1 MDVRHLKYFLAVV
14 DHQGFTRAA
23 ERLLIAQPS
32 LSQTIKSLERDLG
45 VPLFHRVGRNVV
57 LSEAGRE
64 LVGPARVVV
73 RDLEVARAAI
83 DELKGM
89 RRGRLDVIA
98 MPSPAIEPLTTI
110 IAVFARSHPTVTVN
124 VDAAFT
130 RDEVVA
136 AVREGRSEI
145 GLLGADRP
153 FRAADI
159 DVLHLDRQPLMLV
172 LNPQAAPPGA
182 VSGGGQGGGEGPVR
196 WEELSGHRMIV
207 SQRGSLMRWAVD
219 EALAAGVKLEIA
231 VEVAHRT
238 SILPLVLAG
247 IGHAVLP
254 SSWSVLARRAGLRT
268 ARLEPETILHISA
281 LSRAAELTPAA
292 RAFLAVAAGRGP
304 VTAAR
309 IENTYATDGDFVA
322 DIAGPGTV

>member
-73 RDLEVARAAI
+73 RDLEAARAAI

-98 MPSPAIEPLTTI
+98 MPSPAIEPLTSI
-110 IAVFARSHPTVTVN
+110 ITAYARTHPTITVN

-130 RDEVVA
+130 QDDVVA
-136 AVREGRSEI
+136 AVRDGSSEV
-145 GLLGADRP
+145 GLLGSDRP

-159 DVLHLDRQPLMLV
+159 DVLHLGRQPLMLV
-172 LNPQAAPPGA
+172 LNPEDALP
-182 VSGGGQGGGEGPVR
+182 GGEAVG

-219 EALAAGVKLEIA
+219 EALANGVDLEIA

-254 SSWSVLARRAGLRT
+254 SSWAPLARQAGLRT
-268 ARLEPETILHISA
+268 VRLEPETLLHISA

-292 RAFLAVAAGRGP
+292 LAFLAVAAATETVP
-304 VTAAR
+304 AA
-309 IENTYATDGDFVA
+309 AHG
-322 DIAGPGTV
+322 

>member
-32 LSQTIKSLERDLG
+32 LSQTIKNLERDLG

-73 RDLEVARAAI
+73 RDLEAARSAI
-83 DELKGM
+83 DELKGL

-98 MPSPAIEPLTTI
+98 MPSPAIEPLTSI
-110 IAVFARSHPTVTVN
+110 IAAYARTHPTVTVS
-124 VDAAFT
+124 VHAAFT
-130 RDEVVA
+130 RDGVVA
-136 AVREGRSEI
+136 AVRDGSCEI
-145 GLLGADRP
+145 GLLGSERP

-159 DVLHLDRQPLMLV
+159 DVVHLGRQPLVLV
-172 LNPQAAPPGA
+172 LNPLAELHPAAHPGSRA
-182 VSGGGQGGGEGPVR
+182 GAAEDAPGGGAEHGPVLR
-196 WEELSGHRMIV
+196 WEELSGQRIIA
-207 SQRGSLMRWAVD
+207 SQRGSLMRSAVD
-219 EALAAGVKLEIA
+219 EALAGGIELEIA
-231 VEVAHRT
+231 AEVAHRT
-238 SILPLVLAG
+238 SVLPLVLAG

-254 SSWSVLARRAGLRT
+254 SAWIPLARQAGLRT
-268 ARLEPETILHISA
+268 ARLEPETSLHISA

-292 RAFLAVAAGRGP
+292 RAFLAAAAALGP
-304 VTAAR
+304 APAA
-309 IENTYATDGDFVA
+309 AHG
-322 DIAGPGTV
+322 

>member
-73 RDLEVARAAI
+73 RDLDAARSAI

-98 MPSPAIEPLTTI
+98 MPSPGIEPLTSI
-110 IAVFARSHPTVTVN
+110 IAAYARTHPTVTVN
-124 VDAAFT
+124 IAAAFT
-130 RDEVVA
+130 RDDVVA
-136 AVREGRSEI
+136 AVRDGSSEI
-145 GLLGADRP
+145 GLLGSDRP

-159 DVLHLDRQPLMLV
+159 DVLPLDRQPLILV
-172 LNPQAAPPGA
+172 LNPDAVLPEGTSAELDKGKDMGNDDGA
-182 VSGGGQGGGEGPVR
+182 GKLVLA
-196 WEELSGHRMIV
+196 WEDLSGQRMVV

-219 EALAAGVKLEIA
+219 EAVVNGVDLEIA

-238 SILPLVLAG
+238 SVLPLVLAG
-247 IGHAVLP
+247 LGHAVLP
-254 SSWSVLARRAGLRT
+254 SSWAPLARQAGLRT
-268 ARLEPETILHISA
+268 ARIEPAVYLYVSA
-281 LSRAAELTPAA
+281 LSRASDLTPAA
-292 RAFLAVAAGRGP
+292 RAFLAVAARP
-304 VTAAR
+304 EAA
-309 IENTYATDGDFVA
+309 AV
-322 DIAGPGTV
+322 PG

>member
-73 RDLEVARAAI
+73 RDLEAARSAI

-98 MPSPAIEPLTTI
+98 MPSPAIEPLTSI
-110 IAVFARSHPTVTVN
+110 IAAYARTHPTVTVN
-124 VDAAFT
+124 VEAAFT
-130 RDEVVA
+130 SDDVVA
-136 AVREGRSEI
+136 AVRDGSSEV

-159 DVLHLDRQPLMLV
+159 DVLPLGKQPLMLV
-172 LNPQAAPPGA
+172 LNPCSDLFPPAERNEDDFACGLTL
-182 VSGGGQGGGEGPVR
+182 R
-196 WEELSGHRMIV
+196 WEDLAGQRMVV

-219 EALAAGVKLEIA
+219 EALANGVDLEIA

-238 SILPLVLAG
+238 SVLPLVLAG
-247 IGHAVLP
+247 LGHAVLP
-254 SSWSVLARRAGLRT
+254 SSWSLLARQSGLRT
-268 ARLEPETILHISA
+268 ARLDPEVLLHVCA

-292 RAFLAVAAGRGP
+292 RAFLGVAAGQQPDMTSIGEASP
-304 VTAAR
+304 V
-309 IENTYATDGDFVA
+309 G
-322 DIAGPGTV
+322 